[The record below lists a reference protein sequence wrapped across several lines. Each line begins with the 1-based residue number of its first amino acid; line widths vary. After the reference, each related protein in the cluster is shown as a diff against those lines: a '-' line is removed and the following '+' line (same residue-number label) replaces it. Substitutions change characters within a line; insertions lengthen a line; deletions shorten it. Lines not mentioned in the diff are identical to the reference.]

1 MSLMLFTGVGSLPL
15 GWLVF
20 KISERMRRNRTART
34 CFEMMR

>member
-20 KISERMRRNRTART
+20 KISERMGWNGTART
-34 CFEMMR
+34 SFEMMR